1 MEDKKII
8 VYSHEMQNG
17 MLDDD
22 YTLYDD
28 GTVLHFYDDNI
39 YPGGQNLKHT
49 MQGPDL
55 PQKIKMRLLNRASEE
70 NKHTV
75 KKLLHITE

>member
-1 MEDKKII
+1 MEDKKI
-8 VYSHEMQNG
+8 VVHSHQMRQN
-17 MLDDD
+17 MFDDD
-22 YTLYDD
+22 YTLYND

-49 MQGPDL
+49 VHGPDL
-55 PQKIKMRLLNRASEE
+55 PHKIKMRLLDRASEE
-70 NKHTV
+70 NKCIV